1 MQYLIRFWI
10 EKAVVVETEVIFQCI
25 WRKIVFKFAVV
36 NIMFCFIWS
45 DKLCGTY
52 EKNDSLLKNC
62 RRLVPA
68 LSISRFCPVWKNLT
82 GTKLLLAL
90 AIGGNLSSQEE
101 AAGEDADPDEVDGS
115 HPDEEEQ
122 VLDATSEHFPPRPH
136 FLRTL
141 ASHNLK
147 LTLGYNGQN
156 IAGFGY
162 HATDLHFLEKNI
174 SILSENFSEKET
186 LIQLL

>member
-1 MQYLIRFWI
+1 MVL
-10 EKAVVVETEVIFQCI
+10 
-25 WRKIVFKFAVV
+25 KFAVV
-36 NIMFCFIWS
+36 NIMFCFIGS
-45 DKLCGTY
+45 EKLCGTY

-68 LSISRFCPVWKNLT
+68 LSISGFRPVWKNLT
-82 GTKLLLAL
+82 GTKLLLAVEF
-90 AIGGNLSSQEE
+90 GENLSSQEE
-101 AAGEDADPDEVDGS
+101 PAGEDADPDEVDGA
-115 HPDEEEQ
+115 HPDQEEQ
-122 VLDATSEHFPPRPH
+122 VLDATSEHFPPRPR

-147 LTLGYNGQN
+147 LTSGSNGQN

-174 SILSENFSEKET
+174 SILS
-186 LIQLL
+186 

>member
-1 MQYLIRFWI
+1 MVL
-10 EKAVVVETEVIFQCI
+10 
-25 WRKIVFKFAVV
+25 KFAVV
-36 NIMFCFIWS
+36 NIIFSFIGS
-45 DKLCGTY
+45 NRLCGTY

-68 LSISRFCPVWKNLT
+68 LSISRFRPVWKNLT
-82 GTKLLLAL
+82 GTKLLLAV

-115 HPDEEEQ
+115 HPDQEEQ
-122 VLDATSEHFPPRPH
+122 VLDATSEHFPPQPH

-147 LTLGYNGQN
+147 LT
-156 IAGFGY
+156 
-162 HATDLHFLEKNI
+162 
-174 SILSENFSEKET
+174 
-186 LIQLL
+186 

>member
-1 MQYLIRFWI
+1 M
-10 EKAVVVETEVIFQCI
+10 
-25 WRKIVFKFAVV
+25 
-36 NIMFCFIWS
+36 
-45 DKLCGTY
+45 
-52 EKNDSLLKNC
+52 
-62 RRLVPA
+62 VPA
-68 LSISRFCPVWKNLT
+68 LSISRFRPVWKNLT